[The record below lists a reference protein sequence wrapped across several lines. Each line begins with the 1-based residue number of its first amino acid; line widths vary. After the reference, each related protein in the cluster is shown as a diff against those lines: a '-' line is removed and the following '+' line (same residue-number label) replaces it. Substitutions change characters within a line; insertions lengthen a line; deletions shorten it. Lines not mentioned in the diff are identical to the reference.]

1 MKRELLFGARALRQ
15 RSTLKL
21 ALWSV
26 PEILPTAIYGVA
38 VAHATDNFL
47 AGRAWEGIAWLGGL
61 VATACLGAAGAFQ
74 VYGRLGDLVEPL
86 RDDLVRR
93 VVGGALRTG
102 DEAAVARVNRQVEI
116 VRDTFAGLTLV
127 IRSFAVTL
135 VGVLV
140 GLLSLAPMVAA
151 LVVPPFLLGFALSLA
166 VLGMAADRVRAS
178 LQADEELAGAAGMA
192 FSGVRDIAATGAEE
206 FTERLVGRPIEAQAA
221 AERSLAKVAA
231 LRMLCFAVG
240 GWAPLLIL
248 LAAGPWLVGRGV
260 STGTL
265 LGGLTYVLIGLQPA
279 LNTVMGALGE
289 SGLRYVVT
297 LGRILDAAAPA
308 TPPRPMHEVNGYQ
321 LRLRGLTFAYG
332 PNAEPVLEDLDLTVA
347 EGEHLA
353 VVGPSGIGKSTLA
366 GLVCGMLAPTSGRLL
381 LGGVPPS
388 ELSTERLAATRVLI
402 PQEAYVFSGP
412 LMENLTYLLPD
423 ASISE
428 VSEAVEAVGAGRLVE
443 RLGGFD
449 ALVRPGDLSAGERQL
464 IALARAYLSP
474 APLVVL
480 DEATCFL
487 DPEAER
493 RAEEAFAAR
502 GGTLIVIA
510 HRISSALRA
519 RRILVLDG
527 NQAAI
532 GDHQTLLRRSALY
545 RELLGHWQPS
555 AEQLRGEQLR
565 GEQLRGEQLRG
576 EQLRGSRR
584 RDDQLRGGRLRG
596 DQIQPAS

>member
-1 MKRELLFGARALRQ
+1 MRRELRYGAAALRK
-15 RSTLKL
+15 RSTIKL
-21 ALWSV
+21 ALWSI
-26 PEILPTAIYGVA
+26 PDILPTAVYGVA

-47 AGRAWEGIAWLGGL
+47 DGRAWQGIAWLGGL
-61 VATACLGAAGAFQ
+61 IVAACFGAAGSHQ
-74 VYGRLGDLVEPL
+74 VYGRLGHLVEPL

-102 DEAAVARVNRQVEI
+102 DEAAVARLNRQVEI
-116 VRDTFAGLTLV
+116 VRDTFAGLVLV
-127 IRSFAVTL
+127 IRNFAVTL
-135 VGVLV
+135 LGVLV
-140 GLLSLAPMVAA
+140 GLLSLAPLVAA
-151 LVVPPFLLGFALSLA
+151 FVVPPFLVGFVLSLG

-178 LQADEELAGAAGMA
+178 LQADEELATAAGMT
-192 FSGVRDIAATGAEE
+192 FSGVRDITATGAEE
-206 FTERLVGRPIEAQAA
+206 FAEALVGKPIEAQAA

-231 LRMLCFAVG
+231 LRTLCFAVG

-248 LAAGPWLVGRGV
+248 MAAGPWLVGRGI

-265 LGGLTYVLIGLQPA
+265 LGGLTYVLVGLQPA
-279 LNTVMGALGE
+279 LSTVMGALGE
-289 SGLRYVVT
+289 SGLRYVIT
-297 LGRILDAAAPA
+297 LGRILDSAAP
-308 TPPRPMHEVNGYQ
+308 TPEPRPVDEVNGYQ
-321 LRLRGLTFAYG
+321 LHLRGLTFAYG
-332 PNAEPVLEDLDLTVA
+332 PSADPVLDGLDLTVA

-366 GLVCGMLAPTSGRLL
+366 GLVCGMLAPTSGRLS

-388 ELSTERLAATRVLI
+388 EVPVERLAATRVLI

-423 ASISE
+423 ATISE
-428 VSEAVEAVGAGRLVE
+428 VMQAVEAIGAERLVE
-443 RLGGFD
+443 RLGGFG
-449 ALVRPGDLSAGERQL
+449 ARVRPGELSPGERQL

-493 RAEEAFAAR
+493 RAEEAFAKR

-527 NQAAI
+527 NKAAI
-532 GDHQTLLRRSALY
+532 GTHQTLMRTSPLY
-545 RELLGHWQPS
+545 RELLGHWQPQLQGS
-555 AEQLRGEQLR
+555 QLRR
-565 GEQLRGEQLRG
+565 
-576 EQLRGSRR
+576 
-584 RDDQLRGGRLRG
+584 

>member
-1 MKRELLFGARALRQ
+1 MRRELLYGARSLRN

-47 AGRAWEGIAWLGGL
+47 AGRAADGIAWLGGL
-61 VATACLGAAGAFQ
+61 VLTACLGAAGAFQ

-93 VVGGALRTG
+93 VVAGALRTG

-135 VGVLV
+135 IGVLA

-151 LVVPPFLLGFALSLA
+151 FVVPPFLLGFVASLA

-178 LQADEELAGAAGMA
+178 LQSDEDLASAAGMT
-192 FSGVRDIAATGAEE
+192 FSGVRDVAATGAEDFAE
-206 FTERLVGRPIEAQAA
+206 KLVGRPIEAQAA

-231 LRMLCFAVG
+231 LRTLCFAVG
-240 GWAPLLIL
+240 GWVPLLVL
-248 LAAGPWLVGRGV
+248 LAAGPWLVGRGL

-265 LGGLTYVLIGLQPA
+265 LGGLTYVLVGLQPA

-297 LGRILDAAAPA
+297 LGRILDAAAPPE
-308 TPPRPMHEVNGYQ
+308 PPRPMHEVNGHQ

-332 PNAEPVLEDLDLTVA
+332 PTADPVLEDLELTVT

-366 GLVCGMLAPTSGRLL
+366 GLICGMLEPTSGRLL

-388 ELSTERLAATRVLI
+388 ELSTESLAATRVLI

-428 VSEAVEAVGAGRLVE
+428 VTEAVEAVGADKLVAK
-443 RLGGFD
+443 LGGFG
-449 ALVRPGDLSAGERQL
+449 AKVRPGDLSAGERQL

-487 DPEAER
+487 DPDAER

-527 NQAAI
+527 NKAAL
-532 GDHQTLLRRSALY
+532 GTHQTLMRSSPLY
-545 RELLGHWQPS
+545 RELLGHWQP
-555 AEQLRGEQLR
+555 G
-565 GEQLRGEQLRG
+565 
-576 EQLRGSRR
+576 
-584 RDDQLRGGRLRG
+584 G

>member
-1 MKRELLFGARALRQ
+1 MKRELLYGLRALRN
-15 RSTLKL
+15 RSALKL

-47 AGRAWEGIAWLGGL
+47 AGRAWEGIGWLGGL
-61 VATACLGAAGAFQ
+61 VLTACLGAAGAFQ

-93 VVGGALRTG
+93 VVAGALRTG

-135 VGVLV
+135 IGVLA

-151 LVVPPFLLGFALSLA
+151 FVVPPFLLGFVASLA

-178 LQADEELAGAAGMA
+178 LQADEDLASAAGMT
-192 FSGVRDIAATGAEE
+192 FSGVRDIAATGAEDFAE
-206 FTERLVGRPIEAQAA
+206 KLVGRPIEAQAA

-231 LRMLCFAVG
+231 LRTLCFAVG
-240 GWAPLLIL
+240 GWVPLLVL
-248 LAAGPWLVGRGV
+248 LAVGPWLVGRGL

-308 TPPRPMHEVNGYQ
+308 EPVRPMHEVNGHQ

-332 PNAEPVLEDLDLTVA
+332 PTADPVLENLDLTVT

-366 GLVCGMLAPTSGRLL
+366 GLVCGMLEPTSGRLL

-423 ASISE
+423 ATISE
-428 VSEAVEAVGAGRLVE
+428 VTEAVEAVGAGKLVD
-443 RLGGFD
+443 RLGGFG
-449 ALVRPGDLSAGERQL
+449 AKVRPGELSPGERQL

-493 RAEEAFAAR
+493 RAEEAFATR

-527 NQAAI
+527 NKAAL
-532 GDHQTLLRRSALY
+532 GTHQTLMRSSPLY
-545 RELLGHWQPS
+545 RELLGHWQP
-555 AEQLRGEQLR
+555 G
-565 GEQLRGEQLRG
+565 
-576 EQLRGSRR
+576 
-584 RDDQLRGGRLRG
+584 G